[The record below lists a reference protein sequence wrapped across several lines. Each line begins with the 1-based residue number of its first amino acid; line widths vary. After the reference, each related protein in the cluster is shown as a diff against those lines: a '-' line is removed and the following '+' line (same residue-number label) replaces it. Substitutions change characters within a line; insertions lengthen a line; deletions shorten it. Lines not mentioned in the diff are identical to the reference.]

1 MAAKIAPVS
10 SLLPRIEHE
19 PVCGGT
25 GRDPL
30 INQQAGRLK
39 ACFSADA
46 VRLSSTITGGEFNV
60 SQSTLSGSCLCGSVR
75 YEISGDPRAFYHCH
89 CRRCRKTT
97 GTGHASNII
106 LKPDAAK
113 WLAGEELLESFKV
126 PDAKRYRTVFCS
138 NCGSPLPRIAPD
150 LSLAVIPAGSLDES
164 PAIDPT
170 ARIFWESRA
179 AWSCDASEIPVWPE
193 YPDDR

>member
-1 MAAKIAPVS
+1 M
-10 SLLPRIEHE
+10 
-19 PVCGGT
+19 
-25 GRDPL
+25 
-30 INQQAGRLK
+30 
-39 ACFSADA
+39 
-46 VRLSSTITGGEFNV
+46 

-75 YEISGDPRAFYHCH
+75 YEISGNPRAFYHCH
-89 CRRCRKTT
+89 CQRCRKTT

-113 WLAGEELLESFKV
+113 WLSGEELLETFKV
-126 PDAKRYRTVFCS
+126 PDAKRFRTVFCS

-193 YPDDR
+193 YPDNR

>member
-1 MAAKIAPVS
+1 M
-10 SLLPRIEHE
+10 
-19 PVCGGT
+19 
-25 GRDPL
+25 
-30 INQQAGRLK
+30 
-39 ACFSADA
+39 
-46 VRLSSTITGGEFNV
+46 
-60 SQSTLSGSCLCGSVR
+60 SQSTFSGSCLCGSVR
-75 YEISGDPRAFYHCH
+75 YEISGNPRSFYHCH

-106 LKPDAAK
+106 LKPEAAK

-126 PDAKRYRTVFCS
+126 PDAKRFRTVFCS

-170 ARIFWESRA
+170 
-179 AWSCDASEIPVWPE
+179 
-193 YPDDR
+193 